1 MIKVEVAYATPDKQV
16 ILEVDVLP
24 NSTIE
29 DAIQAS
35 QILQQFP
42 EIDLATAQ
50 VGIFSKRAELTDRL
64 QPRDR
69 VEIYRSL
76 TIDPKEARRL
86 RVKKKSV

>member
-1 MIKVEVAYATPDKQV
+1 VIKVEVAYATPDKQV

>member
-1 MIKVEVAYATPDKQV
+1 
-16 ILEVDVLP
+16 LEVDVLP